1 MKKLSLVAFIPVMLT
16 VVNTLSNISYEALLK
31 YAIFL
36 TLTGAFVI
44 IVWQHLEKEK
54 PMVKSHYANKEKSDF
69 VILTANLIEKRNPDR
84 KNLTGSKREFKKL
97 VVEATKQ
104 EPFDKK

>member
-1 MKKLSLVAFIPVMLT
+1 MLT

-54 PMVKSHYANKEKSDF
+54 PMVKSHYANKEK
-69 VILTANLIEKRNPDR
+69 KRLRNSNR
-84 KNLTGSKREFKKL
+84 KPYRKK
-97 VVEATKQ
+97 KS
-104 EPFDKK
+104 